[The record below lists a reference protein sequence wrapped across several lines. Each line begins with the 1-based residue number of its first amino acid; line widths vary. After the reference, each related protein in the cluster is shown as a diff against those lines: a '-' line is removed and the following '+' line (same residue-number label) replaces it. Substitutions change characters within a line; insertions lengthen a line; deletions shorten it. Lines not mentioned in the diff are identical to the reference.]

1 MESYR
6 PRTLVRHIGIS
17 QAALITPLFSNKM
30 PRNDKKCHFLSFYLI
45 ILLPSRDKT
54 SIELPTNPFI
64 HMAKQHNS
72 YTPEEKT
79 QIILDI
85 LTRKTTI
92 QKIAAQKNIAP
103 TLVSLWKKQAE
114 DAIAA
119 RFQPQPRGR
128 RKSATPKVAEPKAEV
143 RTLKAELRKARTKAT
158 RMENSLKAAKA
169 QIATL
174 EGGVN
179 ALATAMGCKL
189 RKVHAPRRARKA

>member
-1 MESYR
+1 
-6 PRTLVRHIGIS
+6 
-17 QAALITPLFSNKM
+17 
-30 PRNDKKCHFLSFYLI
+30 
-45 ILLPSRDKT
+45 
-54 SIELPTNPFI
+54 
-64 HMAKQHNS
+64 MARQHNS
-72 YTPEEKT
+72 YSPEEKT

-85 LTRKTTI
+85 LTRKTSI
-92 QKIAAQKNIAP
+92 QKIATEKKIAP

-128 RKSATPKVAEPKAEV
+128 RKSATPKAAEPKADV

-158 RMENSLKAAKA
+158 RMETSLKAAKA

-174 EGGVN
+174 EGGVT

-189 RKVHAPRRARKA
+189 RKAHTTRRGRKA

>member
-1 MESYR
+1 
-6 PRTLVRHIGIS
+6 
-17 QAALITPLFSNKM
+17 
-30 PRNDKKCHFLSFYLI
+30 
-45 ILLPSRDKT
+45 
-54 SIELPTNPFI
+54 
-64 HMAKQHNS
+64 MAKQHKS

-85 LTRKTTI
+85 LTRKNSI
-92 QKIAAQKNIAP
+92 QKIATQKNIAP

-128 RKSATPKVAEPKAEV
+128 RKSATPKVTEPKADV
-143 RTLKAELRKARTKAT
+143 RALKAELRKARTKAT

-179 ALATAMGCKL
+179 ALVTAMGCKL
-189 RKVHAPRRARKA
+189 RKAHTTRRARKA